1 VHPEQA
7 ERYAIQHDDG
17 ESGADMRLCDVGH
30 PDNFTDED
38 DEDAP
43 SSSFEAAAVARDVE
57 GAALRSSEPKC
68 LAAQVAAQDQRVE
81 GMRAPVPGQATVLI
95 QDFEIDEVIVRAQ
108 LLLGGADAG
117 MRVLQDPK
125 LSQVLSSYPVPGLT
139 ALLDTIIAAPAA
151 VAEAAGVRCHAELV
165 GLVRG
170 MVRRMADADDITL
183 WFSEEIRLGSF
194 GPILRALDRRPHARE
209 VKKVRAALT
218 KAPGFVGTAHAA
230 GPRPSGFA
238 YCCSAEDCCACN
250 EDDSDSSYDS
260 DFCGCYG
267 CRMDEGPCCFQG
279 KPCETERAKAR
290 RLALPRDDWRL
301 ALPRDA
307 FSPP

>member
-1 VHPEQA
+1 
-7 ERYAIQHDDG
+7 
-17 ESGADMRLCDVGH
+17 
-30 PDNFTDED
+30 
-38 DEDAP
+38 
-43 SSSFEAAAVARDVE
+43 
-57 GAALRSSEPKC
+57 
-68 LAAQVAAQDQRVE
+68 
-81 GMRAPVPGQATVLI
+81 MRAPVPGQATVLI
-95 QDFEIDEVIVRAQ
+95 QDFDIDEVIVRAQ

-117 MRVLQDPK
+117 MRVLQDPE
-125 LSQVLSSYPVPGLT
+125 LSQVLSSYPAPGLL

-165 GLVRG
+165 GLERA
-170 MVRRMADADDITL
+170 MERRKADARDIVL

-194 GPILRALDRRPHARE
+194 GPILRALDRRPNARE
-209 VKKVRAALT
+209 VKKVRAAST
-218 KAPGFVGTAHAA
+218 SAPGFVGTAHAA

-238 YCCSAEDCCACN
+238 YCCSAEDGCACN